1 MKSICFCPK
10 SVSCFGLLTTAKG
23 AAPLHMVQYAA
34 VLSLFKPTNILN
46 SGILTLLH
54 DTIFFKV
61 YCSHKFTEQ
70 LFLAWHNIQKN
81 SLRIKFHKNNL
92 SFVGAGCAISF
103 MASRGGF
110 RFAVG
115 LIASWPNFHPRGWR
129 DFFFFSVL
137 QVSVLQLLCHETFL
151 NSWRLLDCSGTH
163 NFFQQASPLRSTS
176 YWQLACFLLP
186 SLSKQPIV
194 H

>member
-129 DFFFFSVL
+129 DFFFFFFRCCRF
-137 QVSVLQLLCHETFL
+137 QY
-151 NSWRLLDCSGTH
+151 CSCCAMKL
-163 NFFQQASPLRSTS
+163 FSIVEDYLIVQAPTISFSRHPHFAVPATDNLH
-176 YWQLACFLLP
+176 AFCFLRFQ
-186 SLSKQPIV
+186 SNQ
-194 H
+194 